1 MSGSTSVFDAAGGDL
16 DEIAGR
22 IREVSAIMPQLVM
35 EIIRIVNN
43 PRSLAVELQVV
54 VERDPSLAA
63 RLLRTANSAA
73 YGLRRRVGTVRD
85 AINCVGLNE
94 VKNIA
99 ITASLADAFK
109 ADAMV
114 GCYSRKGLW
123 RHLVSVAAA
132 SRFVASRC
140 GIQRYEEA
148 FMAGLLHDF
157 GLILMD
163 QFLHKVFKD
172 IVMAV
177 STGGS
182 LCECERQ
189 RLGFDHTQLGE
200 RVAGLWNLPVA
211 TMAAIRHH
219 HRADACEGDS
229 RPIAQ
234 AVEIADFLCSA
245 KQRSAV
251 GIGRV
256 DSPSGSTFAALS
268 IDRQGYTV
276 LWNDLD
282 RELTKAD
289 ALMSPE

>member
-1 MSGSTSVFDAAGGDL
+1 MSRSTIVFDTAEGEL
-16 DEIAGR
+16 NEIAGR
-22 IREVSAIMPQLVM
+22 IREVSAMMPQLVM
-35 EIIRIVNN
+35 EIIRIVND
-43 PRSLAVELQVV
+43 PRSSAIELQVA

-73 YGLRRRVGTVRD
+73 YGLRRQVGTVRD
-85 AINCVGLNE
+85 AIAYLGYNE
-94 VKNIA
+94 VKNLA
-99 ITASLADAFK
+99 VTASLADIFK
-109 ADAMV
+109 ADATV

-123 RHLVSVAAA
+123 RHLVSVAVA

-140 GIQRYEEA
+140 GVRRYEEA
-148 FMAGLLHDF
+148 YMAGLLHDF

-163 QFLHKVFKD
+163 QFVHKAFND
-172 IVMAV
+172 IVRVV
-177 STGGS
+177 STGRP

-200 RVAGLWNLPVA
+200 RVACHWNLPA
-211 TMAAIRHH
+211 STMAAIRYH
-219 HRADACEGDS
+219 HRADVCEGDS

-245 KQRSAV
+245 KQRSAI

-256 DSPSGSTFAALS
+256 DSPSGSIFAALS

-276 LWNDLD
+276 LWDDLD
-282 RELTKAD
+282 RELAKAD
-289 ALMSPE
+289 VLMGLE